1 MAFSSSFVLLAVLS
15 ALPFLLLLL
24 LLLLQT
30 QFLTACVVQQ
40 LLVDPSAVQ
49 CLSLS
54 TF

>member
-15 ALPFLLLLL
+15 ALPFLLL